1 MENRITFL
9 THHIAEPAA
18 YLHRLPT
25 ELLQH
30 LLCLAVTEI
39 RQGHEPWH
47 VYSRIAEL
55 RLVCTHWLAA
65 IDSYP
70 LFWTLLTNRLS
81 PLLVSIVL
89 QKSGTLPLHIDLSYI
104 ARPDTNPPFH
114 YMNTVI
120 SLARRWRSLNIRW
133 YSEEEEEGV
142 EEALRNVLLT
152 PAPQLKELVFD
163 GFSDVPGGVSLFD
176 NVAPNLDSITT
187 RHAVPNWSSFA
198 MRGLRKLVVVT
209 VVPKASDFENLVQ
222 ALAASPNM
230 EELHIR
236 GWIPRSGSLTE
247 NPRVNLE
254 PIVLDF
260 LHSLTLR
267 VFPSSWAN
275 ALLEAIHLP
284 HHCSVDIVLEL
295 PSAQAP
301 LSKLLKH
308 LKTRLVGSSLMNVGL
323 DARERFLSIDLMC
336 EGTNE
341 VGEVSVNLRS
351 PTGIAFSTSDTLQL
365 WQSSLAEITEAVHTS
380 GIPAHL
386 AISVSLSRTPNS
398 IDHPMTTALKLADEL
413 LPSVYKASI
422 TGANIQQFFQYIMVP
437 TFLNLSDLDLL
448 KAETISWETI
458 LECVSARSELS
469 TIPGSKLKALQSIA
483 LPSGSVDDEG
493 FEKLSR
499 IVKNIYR
506 N

>member
-1 MENRITFL
+1 MEKRITFL
-9 THHIAEPAA
+9 THDIAKPAP
-18 YLHRLPT
+18 YLHRLPI

-30 LLCLAVTEI
+30 LLCLAVAEI

-104 ARPDTNPPFH
+104 ARSDTNPPFH
-114 YMNTVI
+114 YVNTVI
-120 SLARRWRSLNIRW
+120 SLARRWSSLNIRW
-133 YSEEEEEGV
+133 FSEEEEEGV

-152 PAPQLKELVFD
+152 PAPQLKELAFD

-176 NVAPNLDSITT
+176 DVAPNLDSITT
-187 RHAVPNWSSFA
+187 RHAVPNWSSFV
-198 MRGLRKLVVVT
+198 MRGLRKLAVVT
-209 VVPKASDFENLVQ
+209 VVPKASDLENLVQ
-222 ALAASPNM
+222 VLAASPNM

-236 GWIPRSGSLTE
+236 GWIPRSGSIPE
-247 NPRVNLE
+247 NHRVKLE
-254 PIVLDF
+254 PIALDC

-275 ALLEAIHLP
+275 ALLEAIRFP
-284 HHCSVDIVLEL
+284 HRCSMDIALEL

-301 LSKLLKH
+301 LSELLKH
-308 LKTRLVGSSLMNVGL
+308 LKTRLAGSSLMGVVL
-323 DARERFLSIDLMC
+323 DARERFLSIVLMC
-336 EGTNE
+336 QGTDE
-341 VGEVSVNLRS
+341 VGEASVMFRY
-351 PTGIAFSTSDTLQL
+351 PTGMAFLTSDTLLL
-365 WQSSLAEITEAVHTS
+365 WQSSLAEITEAVQAS
-380 GIPAHL
+380 GIPVHL
-386 AISVSLSRTPNS
+386 VMSVSLSQTPNS
-398 IDHPMTTALKLADEL
+398 IDHPMTTALKLADES
-413 LPSVYKASI
+413 LPSVHKASI
-422 TGANIQQFFQYIMVP
+422 SGSNIQQFFQYITLP
-437 TFLNLSDLDLL
+437 TFPNLSDLEVSE
-448 KAETISWETI
+448 AETVSWETI
-458 LECVSARSELS
+458 LECVAARSELLAV
-469 TIPGSKLKALQSIA
+469 PGSKIKALQSLA

-499 IVKNIYR
+499 VVENVYR
-506 N
+506 K